1 MKTFLSI
8 IGNKILNYFLVV
20 LVATIPFFMF
30 LIGEVACGWGGEPS
44 HSLSPLRVE
53 ECFMA
58 LAITMLVTTP
68 IIEFGRFFHSKV
80 SGIISFISFVPATF
94 MGLYIVL
101 QPEYVGNFFQMMC
114 AFGVVFYPYVY
125 LIVRRYMNANFLPIL
140 APVVTFTVCLLIG
153 IIFGI
158 FGNMGAYFVVYRLPF
173 FVGLGVIVI
182 VLALAIWIGFDILST
197 RFFEAVTKFLPED
210 LYVTETSAWELKLSR
225 AIAGQYIDGGVY
237 AEAHT
242 RAKTII
248 VTATIDPK
256 SSDGIYAINDYLKVR
271 QEIKEKFDDVAKD
284 CPFAVKLICKKG
296 I

>member
-8 IGNKILNYFLVV
+8 IGNKVLNYFLVV
-20 LVATIPFFMF
+20 LVAAIPFFMF

-44 HSLSPLRVE
+44 HSLSPFRAE

-125 LIVRRYMNANFLPIL
+125 LIVRRYMNANFLSIL

-173 FVGLGVIVI
+173 FVGLGVIAV
-182 VLALAIWIGFDILST
+182 VLALAIWAGFDILST
-197 RFFEAVTKFLPED
+197 RFFEAVTKFLPDD
-210 LYVTETSAWELKLSR
+210 LFVTETSAWEVKLEDAVS
-225 AIAGQYIDGGVY
+225 GQYIPGGVH

-248 VTATIDPK
+248 VTVYISPNNYGGW
-256 SSDGIYAINDYLKVR
+256 SRFNNYFEVVH
-271 QEIKEKFDDVAKD
+271 EVKERFDDAVKD
-284 CPFAVKLICKKG
+284 CPFAARLICKKE
-296 I
+296 